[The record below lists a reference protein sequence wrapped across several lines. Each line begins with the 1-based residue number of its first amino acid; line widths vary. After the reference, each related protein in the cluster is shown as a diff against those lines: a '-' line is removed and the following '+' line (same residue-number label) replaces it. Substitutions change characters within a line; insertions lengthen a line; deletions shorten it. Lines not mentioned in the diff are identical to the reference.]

1 MTLRDY
7 QIDISD
13 KAAVCLYQRGLVYL
27 AMETRTGK
35 TITAFEIAKKSGAK
49 KVLFVTKKK
58 AIASVQAD
66 YSHYDDC
73 FSCVIINYESVDKF
87 KDNYDLVII
96 DEAHS
101 TGAFP
106 KPSKRAKTLKEM
118 AKNLPIIYLS
128 GTPTPEGWS
137 QLYHQL
143 WISSYSPFKDYR
155 NFYAWAKDYVVV
167 KPKYVYNRQLNDYSG
182 AISEKIEPIFSQ
194 IRFTQTQT
202 GAGFTEAIT
211 EQVLKVP
218 MSDVQQKIIKRL
230 IKDRIVEGQSGRVIL
245 GDTAVKIMSKT
256 HQLCSGTVKTEDG
269 SFVIIS
275 DKKAQYIKQ
284 YFSGRRVAVFY
295 KFQAEFEMLKT
306 VLPSW
311 TDSPEDFQ
319 GGKADV
325 FLGQFQSA
333 REGIRLDTAEAIV
346 FITPD
351 FSALSY
357 LQAKDRIVS
366 KERKTQAVLYWV
378 FSIGGIE
385 EKIYQRII
393 KKKDYTLAHFKH
405 DFDVRGS
412 LQA

>member
-13 KAAVCLYQRGLVYL
+13 RAAVCLKEHGLVYL
-27 AMETRTGK
+27 AMATRTGK
-35 TITAFEIAKKSGAK
+35 SITAFETAKKYGAK

-58 AIASVQAD
+58 AILSVHED
-66 YSHYDDC
+66 YQHYKDC
-73 FSCVIINYESVDKF
+73 FSCVVINYESVDKF
-87 KDNYDLVII
+87 KDNYDIIII

-106 KPSKRAKTLKEM
+106 KPSKRAKTLKVM

-128 GTPTPEGWS
+128 GSPTPEGWS
-137 QLYHQL
+137 QIYHQL
-143 WISSYSPFKDYR
+143 WISSYSPFRDYK
-155 NFYAWAKDYVVV
+155 NFYAWAKDYVVT
-167 KPKYVYNRQLNDYSG
+167 KPKYVYNRQLIDYSG
-182 AISEKIEPIFSQ
+182 AIAEKIEPIFAK
-194 IRFTQTQT
+194 IRFTQTQE
-202 GAGFTEAIT
+202 GAGFTETIT
-211 EQVLKVP
+211 EKVLKVP
-218 MSDVQQKIIKRL
+218 MTDVQKTIIKKL
-230 IKDRIVEGQSGRVIL
+230 IKDRVVEGQSGRVIL

-275 DKKAQYIKQ
+275 DNKAQYIKR
-284 YFSGRRVAVFY
+284 YFEGRRIAVFY
-295 KFQAEFEMLKT
+295 KFQAEFEMLKA

-319 GGKADV
+319 NKKADV

-333 REGIRLDTAEAIV
+333 REGIRLDTAQAIV

-366 KERKTQAVLYWV
+366 KERTTEAVLYWV
-378 FSIGGIE
+378 FSEGGIE

-393 KKKDYTLAHFKH
+393 KKKDYTLAHFKKEY
-405 DFDVRGS
+405 DVRS
-412 LQA
+412 SI